1 MARADVEAIV
11 IEWLNSLGGGWTAYG
26 DKPDTAPEQ
35 YILVD
40 RTGGP
45 REAMM
50 LDQAEILIE
59 VYHKTSRSTA
69 KTKALDLADKVPLP
83 TGMLANDSI
92 TRAKVNSVV
101 NLDDTLGQ
109 YHRYQVY
116 CDIWCSRTE

>member
-1 MARADVEAIV
+1 MTKLNAEVEV
-11 IEWLNSLGGGWTAYG
+11 IGWLTNLDGQDWPVSG
-26 DKPDTAPEQ
+26 DKPDTPPEK

-45 REAMM
+45 RESMA

-59 VYHKTSRSTA
+59 VYHKNSRSTA
-69 KTKALDLADKVPLP
+69 SDKANMIADSIPDLLKRAD
-83 TGMLANDSI
+83 NI

-101 NLDDTLGQ
+101 NLDDTIAQ

-116 CDIWCSRTE
+116 CDVFVRR